1 MKDWNWLTVRLL
13 KMEFHV
19 CTGIAKK
26 IDLALVDTHPKDSF
40 CYDAIKF
47 DEGII

>member
-19 CTGIAKK
+19 CTGIAKNGFGPCGY
-26 IDLALVDTHPKDSF
+26 TPQDSF
-40 CYDAIKF
+40 RYDAIKF